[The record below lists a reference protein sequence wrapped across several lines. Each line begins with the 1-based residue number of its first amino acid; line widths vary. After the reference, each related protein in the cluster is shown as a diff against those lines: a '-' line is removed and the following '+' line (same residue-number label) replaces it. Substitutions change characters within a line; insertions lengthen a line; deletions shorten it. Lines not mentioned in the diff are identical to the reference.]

1 MDVGG
6 WKEGTSQALGR
17 LTTPPNK
24 QLNLLN
30 RTDSVLIADTEQVY
44 IHISNRGISTIQ
56 TAVPFHVICIK
67 QEMKRPRSI

>member
-30 RTDSVLIADTEQVY
+30 RTDSVLITDTEPVY
-44 IHISNRGISTIQ
+44 IHISNRGISTI
-56 TAVPFHVICIK
+56 
-67 QEMKRPRSI
+67 